1 MIRKVTLRRFKRFDE
16 VVFDIPGHVVLAG
29 PNNTGKTTLL
39 QAVSAWAMALQ
50 RWKQLNDYQKHRG
63 GYTKAP
69 IARQAFSAVPLRVF
83 DLLWNA
89 RDYQEPIEIEIQ
101 SARGWRV
108 PIELIPDTTEQIYVR
123 PKSDVESHTV
133 RLADLMAV
141 YVPPMTGISTD
152 EPVYQ
157 RPKQDQ
163 LLGLGK
169 PGEIIRN
176 LLVQAHQSAAWDRLQ
191 DSIRRLFHC
200 EILPPD
206 STGAD
211 IVAEYRALDESA
223 SASISPARAADFS
236 RC

>member
-16 VVFDIPGHVVLAG
+16 VVFDIPGHIVLAG

-39 QAVSAWAMALQ
+39 QAVAGWALALN
-50 RWKQLNDYQKHRG
+50 RWKQLNDYQRHG
-63 GYTKAP
+63 GAYTKAP
-69 IARQAFSAVPLRVF
+69 IARQAFSAVPLRAF
-83 DLLWNA
+83 DLLWKA
-89 RDYQEPIEIEIQ
+89 REYREPIEIEIQ
-101 SARGWRV
+101 SSKGWKI

-123 PKSDVESHTV
+123 PRSDVEPSTV
-133 RLADLMAV
+133 RHADLMAV

-176 LLVQAHQSAAWDRLQ
+176 LLVQAHQSAAWERLQ
-191 DSIRRLFHC
+191 DSIRRLFNC
-200 EILPPD
+200 EVLPPD
-206 STGAD
+206 AAGAD
-211 IVAEYRALDESA
+211 IIAEYRALDQRARLDIA
-223 SASISPARAADFS
+223 SAGSGF
-236 RC
+236 